1 VKTYSY
7 SLNAFAAWFIFS
19 CFAGKLNGI
28 LQAGP
33 LDPTSNAKMLLA
45 GLARGVLRGFG
56 SRRRPARPPRKRP
69 CLYCGQNAAGSNIYA
84 KAQLKLKNGRVKR
97 SIGAT
102 AIVWLVTLAGCS
114 SSPGPSA
121 SQQAALAKTELHFD
135 LKACQ
140 ALGAGLYKCP
150 ALDQPIC
157 NPDYNGQVQCVRIGP
172 KGSVFV
178 ETPGAGQAAGRWLLE
193 GPGFI
198 SNP

>member
-84 KAQLKLKNGRVKR
+84 KAQLKLKNGSDEALNRRDSNSVASDACR
-97 SIGAT
+97 MFVVAQTFGQ
-102 AIVWLVTLAGCS
+102 
-114 SSPGPSA
+114 SA
-121 SQQAALAKTELHFD
+121 S
-135 LKACQ
+135 
-140 ALGAGLYKCP
+140 GAGKDRTTFRSQGVP
-150 ALDQPIC
+150 SS
-157 NPDYNGQVQCVRIGP
+157 GSGP
-172 KGSVFV
+172 V
-178 ETPGAGQAAGRWLLE
+178 
-193 GPGFI
+193 
-198 SNP
+198 